1 MPTKVPR
8 LRRRLVSTAKKP
20 STAFS
25 QEALV
30 GVRWKVTRVASEP
43 GDHLG
48 MFVGGIV
55 VEDGVDGLLRRN
67 RFLDAVEEADERL
80 MAMAL
85 HTSADHLTFECVE
98 AANSVAVP

>member
-1 MPTKVPR
+1 
-8 LRRRLVSTAKKP
+8 LVSTAKKP

-30 GVRWKVTRVASEP
+30 EGDARVASEP

-55 VEDGVDGLLRRN
+55 VEDDVDGLLRRN
-67 RFLDAVEEADERL
+67 RFLDAVEEADELL

-85 HTSADHLTFECVE
+85 HTHRPITLPSNASRAT
-98 AANSVAVP
+98 NSVAIP